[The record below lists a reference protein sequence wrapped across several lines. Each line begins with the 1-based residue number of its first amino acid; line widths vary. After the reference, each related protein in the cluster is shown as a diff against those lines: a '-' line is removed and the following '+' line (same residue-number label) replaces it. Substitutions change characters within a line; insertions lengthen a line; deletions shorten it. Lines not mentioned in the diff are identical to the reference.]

1 MDITLKQLQIFRA
14 VVIAG
19 SITKA
24 SRRVGLSQ
32 PSISQQLAKLE
43 ERLGTQLINRNRTGT
58 VSLTP
63 SGEYWFKFSDDLLR
77 KFDQAIDEHEK
88 RYVDSR
94 IFLRVGVSPTLRGRF
109 LSAAARI
116 ASEETGF
123 AKFEVTFAV
132 TSGELVE
139 QLRLHQL
146 NCVIVNDESLEED
159 RNSFAIAPLFRDPM
173 LLAVP
178 ASVPEAMV
186 EKALQKGV
194 KPLLLDPAL
203 TRYVEIDAN
212 VPMRPVSDA
221 WYRAHLPYATP
232 AFSAMT
238 YAAAIDIVSEG
249 LATAHTPQSLLPSLP
264 GSVRERLRVYTL
276 PNMDR
281 SIVLAMPKHLMTLPG
296 YANFFRRL
304 TDFCRNEYGQ
314 NVPAGDIL
322 ALPVPGPVRP
332 EREISE
338 ARRPVGGLPQNVQ

>member
-43 ERLGTQLINRNRTGT
+43 ERLGTQLINRNRTGS

-123 AKFEVTFAV
+123 AKFEVTFGV

-159 RNSFAIAPLFRDPM
+159 RNSFAIATLFRDPM

-178 ASVPEAMV
+178 ATVPEAMV
-186 EKALQKGV
+186 EKALQKGA

-238 YAAAIDIVSEG
+238 YVAAIDMVSEG

-264 GSVRERLRVYTL
+264 ASVRQRLRVYAL
-276 PNMDR
+276 PHMDR
-281 SIVLAMPKHLMTLPG
+281 TIVLAMPKHLMTLPG
-296 YANFFRRL
+296 YANIFRRL
-304 TDFCRNEYGQ
+304 TDFCRHEYGQ
-314 NVPAGDIL
+314 NVPAGEIL
-322 ALPVPGPVRP
+322 ALPAPGQARP
-332 EREISE
+332 EREPME
-338 ARRPVGGLPQNVQ
+338 ARRPLEGLPQNVQ